1 MCTTWHCR
9 WITNIPVP
17 DQPFHLG
24 CLLVFNFHISH
35 LGEKKKKVTL
45 IICSFMPRKTFGPTF
60 PLLDFLP
67 SWKSFRVSAHWNA
80 QQNFLIALTFLMV
93 TWITG
98 VCSWR
103 EWDSILQSTPC
114 SQCYYAFL
122 SNDSCKSISWSRDQ
136 KTGNPPLPP
145 FRQWLCYNMNYSDL
159 HPIAGSLS
167 TPTNPSF
174 FAA

>member
-1 MCTTWHCR
+1 MDYQHPCPWPTLS
-9 WITNIPVP
+9 
-17 DQPFHLG
+17 LG
-24 CLLVFNFHISH
+24 LLTCVQFPHFSFG
-35 LGEKKKKVTL
+35 GEKKKVTL

-103 EWDSILQSTPC
+103 VWDSILQSTPC